1 MLWHYR
7 YAKIDTGKQKRHGK
21 RAPGMRTVLERPKSQ
36 VLPYGEARAGVPRAP
51 HGAKAARKVH
61 PETLKVSET
70 MRILKP
76 KKRINMTA
84 KIMH

>member
-36 VLPYGEARAGVPRAP
+36 VSPHGEAHAGAPRAP
-51 HGAKAARKVH
+51 HGATAARSA
-61 PETLKVSET
+61 PRNTQDIRNDANSIT
-70 MRILKP
+70 
-76 KKRINMTA
+76 KKRINMAA
-84 KIMH
+84 KVMH